1 MHTDADR
8 PEALV
13 AGAGATTVGC
23 TIFTAGTA
31 VGAYNVAVG

>member
-1 MHTDADR
+1 MHTDAES

-23 TIFTAGTA
+23 TRLSAGTA
-31 VGAYNVAVG
+31 AGAYNVVFG